1 MTLFRKNLLENPN
14 KMNYTNEVNRLRG
27 ILSQNDTRF
36 PIGTREKLIQRI
48 NDLKK
53 LVDEIK

>member
-1 MTLFRKNLLENPN
+1 
-14 KMNYTNEVNRLRG
+14 MNYINEVNRIRG
-27 ILSQNDTRF
+27 TLSQTDTRF

-48 NDLKK
+48 NELKK

>member
-1 MTLFRKNLLENPN
+1 
-14 KMNYTNEVNRLRG
+14 MNYTNEVNRIRG

-48 NDLKK
+48 NELKK
-53 LVDEIK
+53 LGAEIVDEIK